1 MKLKSLLRTVSLLFA
16 SSFLISVNSNAQDAA
31 LVPYIVLASD
41 ASVAID
47 AADLS
52 GFYLIK
58 TADGSYFTPIQART
72 PGDFAQLCMTKKTWA
87 LQLIKVGDYYT
98 INWGDK
104 LANYKHNWNAGF
116 GNVET
121 DPSFTQWAIEVV
133 EGNTVKIKRST
144 ESKYIKAEPNTK
156 EGIVL
161 TKLYSDAGGNDE
173 ISKLT
178 LVKVT
183 EKRPAII
190 PEYRDDI
197 IYAASTLNADN
208 LTGKYVI
215 KTSTGGF
222 LSTEFDSI
230 YSSAIEMGAY
240 AFDFVKQVDGTYTIS
255 SGDLQANYLDPVNL
269 GFDAKID
276 TLNTWKVSVRADGVT
291 FQRAT
296 GDLFLTNAVNAHDGG
311 NKLLSNGDGTGDVK
325 FTLLKVNTTSV
336 QKVTEDINS
345 YVYQSGKQLIVANI
359 SNLKAIAIYNI
370 AGQKVYEAKVNSSAV
385 NIPVASWNKGIYL
398 VKFTDN
404 IGRHKSVKTIVK

>member
-16 SSFLISVNSNAQDAA
+16 SSFLLIVNSNAQDAP
-31 LVPYIVLASD
+31 VPYIALASD
-41 ASVAID
+41 PSAAIN

-104 LANYKHNWNAGF
+104 LANYQHNWNSGF
-116 GNVET
+116 GNVVT

-156 EGIVL
+156 EGIIL
-161 TKLYSDAGGNDE
+161 TKLYSDASGNDE

-240 AFDFVKQVDGTYTIS
+240 AFDFAKQADGTYTIS

-276 TLNTWKVSVRADGVT
+276 TLNTWKVSVLADGVT
-291 FQRAT
+291 IQRAT

-325 FTLLKVNTTSV
+325 FNLLKVNTTSV

-345 YVYQSGKQLIVANI
+345 YVYQSGKQLIAANI
-359 SNLKAIAIYNI
+359 SNLKAITIFNI
-370 AGQKVYEAKVNSSAV
+370 AGQKIYNANVNSNTV
-385 NIPVASWNKGIYL
+385 VIPVGNWNKGIYM
-398 VKFTDN
+398 VTFTDN
-404 IGRHKSVKTIVK
+404 NGRHKSVKTIVN